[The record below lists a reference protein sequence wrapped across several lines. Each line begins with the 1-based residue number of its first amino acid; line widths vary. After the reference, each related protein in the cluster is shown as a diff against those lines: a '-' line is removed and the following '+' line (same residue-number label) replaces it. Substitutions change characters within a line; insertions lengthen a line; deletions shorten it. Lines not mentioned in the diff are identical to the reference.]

1 MSQSDLLDLL
11 LGLILVLVALI
22 GLWQGIVRTLLF
34 LAGSLLG
41 SELALWWSDNVGD
54 LLADWFPLSIGTGRF
69 VAATGLIVATMILV
83 GSGFSPLIWRYP
95 RDWRN
100 RAGGLLSGIALG
112 ALTLGLILRYY
123 FIFLQDNADAALG
136 DTRIASALWSDFHWV
151 VAAAAL
157 TLVAMVILGW
167 ILGPPEPDHSAL
179 LSQARPQVV
188 PSRSDHRTPPPPPPR
203 PDAYSSLEQAPPI
216 PKTYV
221 ASADESLYAGPA
233 TNGPVRVQE
242 FDVPNAWDD
251 LEPAAEAPA
260 RLESVPEY
268 GTQRATA
275 SDTVSFATEEPRERR
290 ESAGICPNCGML
302 LRSGD
307 AYCPD
312 CGFPVES

>member
-22 GLWQGIVRTLLF
+22 GLWQGIVRTLLY

-41 SELALWWSDNVGD
+41 SELALWWSDDIGD
-54 LLADWFPLSIGTGRF
+54 LLADWFPLSNETGHF

-100 RAGGLLSGIALG
+100 RAGGLLSGLALG
-112 ALTLGLILRYY
+112 ALTMGLIIRYF
-123 FIFLQDNADAALG
+123 FIFLQDDANTALG
-136 DTRIASALWSDFHWV
+136 DTRVASALWSDFHLV
-151 VAAAAL
+151 VAAAGL
-157 TLVAMVILGW
+157 TLAVMVILGW

-179 LSQARPQVV
+179 LGQAKPRSV
-188 PSRSDHRTPPPPPPR
+188 PSRIEYPSSRAQNA
-203 PDAYSSLEQAPPI
+203 DAYSAAQQTPPVPKTPI
-216 PKTYV
+216 PPV
-221 ASADESLYAGPA
+221 DESLYAGPA
-233 TNGPVRVQE
+233 TNGPVSFKDMDESRGWGGA
-242 FDVPNAWDD
+242 DS
-251 LEPAAEAPA
+251 AAETAS
-260 RLESVPEY
+260 RLENVPEY
-268 GTQRATA
+268 GAQRSSA
-275 SDTVSFATEEPRERR
+275 SDTVSFATEELRERR